1 MRRVALRQVADRP
14 VDRGILAVV
23 MVELAVSFEELN
35 TLVGFDD
42 VQAIERRFLTK
53 DQLARKYRD
62 AAQ

>member
-1 MRRVALRQVADRP
+1 MLPFLFEIAPLRVIFG
-14 VDRGILAVV
+14 RGSLSRA
-23 MVELAVSFEELN
+23 FEELN

-42 VQAIERRFLTK
+42 VQAIERRFLAK